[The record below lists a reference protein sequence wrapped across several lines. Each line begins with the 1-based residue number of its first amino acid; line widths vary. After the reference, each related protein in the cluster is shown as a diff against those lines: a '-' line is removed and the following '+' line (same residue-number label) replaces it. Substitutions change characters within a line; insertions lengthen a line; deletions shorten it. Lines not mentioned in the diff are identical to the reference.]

1 MIPLVGG
8 GDQRGRRMMGRREDS
23 QVQFLYAFD
32 LDKVVPADHLVRQID
47 AILDLSWVHRELRPY
62 YSHTGRPS
70 IDPVLMI
77 RMLLVGYV
85 FALRSERRL
94 CSEVQVNLAYR
105 WFCKLSVEDKIP
117 DHSVFSRARHER
129 FRESDALRRVFEG
142 VVAMCIAARL
152 VGGEAFSVDASLI
165 KADVDKKKREP
176 GDQPIAWPKVEQASH
191 AVREYLAALD
201 TAHSKEGNGEG
212 DDGGSTGGRRR
223 KPPKEVS
230 LTDPQATWVARPG
243 MDPFFA
249 YDANYL
255 IDNKAGIIIDA
266 EGTRANRVVE
276 ISVTRTMIER
286 VARRFGLQPQRLA
299 GDTVY
304 GAVSLLKW
312 LVDRQITPHIPVWDK
327 SARSDG
333 TFSRADFV
341 FDQERNV
348 YVCPGGAQLTS
359 TGNIDQG
366 HIVYYRANK
375 KDCSACSL
383 KPRCTT
389 ASVRKVTRD
398 LNEDVRESVRA
409 LADTDAFQQSRRERK
424 KVEMRFA
431 HMKRILRLD
440 RLRLRGLSG
449 ARDEV
454 LLTATAQNL
463 RRLVKLLG
471 HAPSFAAACGA

>member
-1 MIPLVGG
+1 
-8 GDQRGRRMMGRREDS
+8 MMGRREDD

-32 LDKVVPADHLVRQID
+32 LDKVVPSDHLVRQID

-85 FALRSERRL
+85 FALRSDRRL

-142 VVAMCIAARL
+142 VVAMCIAAGL
-152 VGGEAFSVDASLI
+152 VGGEAFSIDASLI
-165 KADVDKKKREP
+165 KADVDRKKRAP
-176 GDQPIAWPKVEQASH
+176 GDQPIAWPKAEQASH
-191 AVREYLAALD
+191 AVREYLSVLDAAR
-201 TAHSKEGNGEG
+201 SNEENGEG
-212 DDGGSTGGRRR
+212 DDGGPSGGRRR

-243 MDPFFA
+243 VDPFFA

-255 IDNKAGIIIDA
+255 IDNKAGIILDA

-299 GDTVY
+299 GDTAY

-333 TFSRADFV
+333 TFSRADFA
-341 FDQERNV
+341 FDQKRNV
-348 YVCPGGAQLTS
+348 YVCPGGAELTS

-375 KDCSACSL
+375 KDCSACAL

-389 ASVRKVTRD
+389 AAVRKVTRD
-398 LNEDVRESVRA
+398 LNENVRDSVRA
-409 LADTDAFQQSRRERK
+409 LANTDAFQQSRRERK

-440 RLRLRGLSG
+440 RLRLRGLGG

-463 RRLVKLLG
+463 RRIAKLLC
-471 HAPSFAAACGA
+471 HPPPLAAAC